1 MAQPAVMAAPWR
13 DSAGDLLDVRYSGLG
28 NITHRAGKSALVIK
42 PYMSDPHWRPAIRAS
57 RALVRFRVRW
67 GLRHGASQCLG
78 QRFYLC
84 RVPDLNSPVSK
95 GVVISIALNRMNMVA
110 AFAREKVDF

>member
-1 MAQPAVMAAPWR
+1 WR
-13 DSAGDLLDVRYSGLG
+13 FPSCKQAGARERLSVADAYG
-28 NITHRAGKSALVIK
+28 
-42 PYMSDPHWRPAIRAS
+42 
-57 RALVRFRVRW
+57 
-67 GLRHGASQCLG
+67 QCLG

-95 GVVISIALNRMNMVA
+95 GIVISIALNRMNMVA